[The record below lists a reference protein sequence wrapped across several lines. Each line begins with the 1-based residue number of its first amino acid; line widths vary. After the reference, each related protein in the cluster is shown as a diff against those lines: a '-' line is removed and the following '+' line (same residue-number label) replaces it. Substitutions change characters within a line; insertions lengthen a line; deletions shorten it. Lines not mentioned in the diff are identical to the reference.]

1 MAGLRLAGPVPL
13 HDNKVEARAVVMQR
27 GSGGEREKMRVLIAD
42 DHAIVRKGL
51 RQIAEE
57 SGKISV
63 DEAANGQEALDKLRQ
78 DRWDALVLD
87 ISMPGR
93 HGLDVLQAV
102 RDLQPQL
109 PVLILSM
116 HPEEQYAMRVLK
128 AGASGYMNKDTA
140 PGELVQA
147 IQKIVNGGKYISAT
161 LAEKLAYEISG
172 DSDKLPHEKLSD
184 REYRVLVMIGAGKSV
199 SQIAEELSLSVKTVS
214 TYRSRLLEKM
224 NLNNNADLIRYVIDH
239 NLS

>member
-1 MAGLRLAGPVPL
+1 
-13 HDNKVEARAVVMQR
+13 
-27 GSGGEREKMRVLIAD
+27 MRVLIAD

-51 RQIAEE
+51 RLIAEE
-57 SGKISV
+57 SGQISV
-63 DEAANGQEALDKLRQ
+63 DEAADGQEALDKLRQ

-93 HGLDVLQAV
+93 HGLDVLQIV
-102 RDLQPQL
+102 HDLQPQL

-128 AGASGYMNKDTA
+128 AGAAGYMNKDTA
-140 PGELVQA
+140 PGELVRA
-147 IQKIVNGGKYISAT
+147 IQKIVNGGKYISAA
-161 LAEKLAYEISG
+161 LAEKLANEIAG

-184 REYRVLVMIGAGKSV
+184 REYRVLIMIGEGKSV
-199 SQIAEELSLSVKTVS
+199 GQIADELSLSVKTIS

-224 NLNNNADLIRYVIDH
+224 NLHSNADLIRYTIDH
-239 NLS
+239 DLS

>member
-1 MAGLRLAGPVPL
+1 M
-13 HDNKVEARAVVMQR
+13 
-27 GSGGEREKMRVLIAD
+27 MRVLIAD

-57 SGKISV
+57 SGAISV
-63 DEAANGQEALDKLRQ
+63 DEAANGQEALDRLRH

-140 PGELVQA
+140 PGELVLA

-172 DSDKLPHEKLSD
+172 DSEKLPHEKLSD

-199 SQIAEELSLSVKTVS
+199 SQIADELSLSVKTVS

-224 NLNNNADLIRYVIDH
+224 NLHNNADLIRYVIDH

>member
-1 MAGLRLAGPVPL
+1 
-13 HDNKVEARAVVMQR
+13 
-27 GSGGEREKMRVLIAD
+27 
-42 DHAIVRKGL
+42 VRKGL

>member
-1 MAGLRLAGPVPL
+1 M
-13 HDNKVEARAVVMQR
+13 
-27 GSGGEREKMRVLIAD
+27 MRVLIAD

-199 SQIAEELSLSVKTVS
+199 SQIADELSLSVKTVS

-224 NLNNNADLIRYVIDH
+224 NLHNNADLIRYVIDH

>member
-1 MAGLRLAGPVPL
+1 M
-13 HDNKVEARAVVMQR
+13 
-27 GSGGEREKMRVLIAD
+27 MRVLIAD

-147 IQKIVNGGKYISAT
+147 IQKIVNGGKYISTT

-199 SQIAEELSLSVKTVS
+199 SQIASELSLSVKTVS

-224 NLNNNADLIRYVIDH
+224 NLHNNADLIRYVIDH

>member
-1 MAGLRLAGPVPL
+1 M
-13 HDNKVEARAVVMQR
+13 
-27 GSGGEREKMRVLIAD
+27 MRVLIAD

-63 DEAANGQEALDKLRQ
+63 DEASNGQEALDKLRQ

-199 SQIAEELSLSVKTVS
+199 SQIADELSLSVKTVS

>member
-1 MAGLRLAGPVPL
+1 M
-13 HDNKVEARAVVMQR
+13 
-27 GSGGEREKMRVLIAD
+27 MRVLIAD

-128 AGASGYMNKDTA
+128 AGASGYMNKDT
-140 PGELVQA
+140 
-147 IQKIVNGGKYISAT
+147 
-161 LAEKLAYEISG
+161 
-172 DSDKLPHEKLSD
+172 
-184 REYRVLVMIGAGKSV
+184 
-199 SQIAEELSLSVKTVS
+199 
-214 TYRSRLLEKM
+214 
-224 NLNNNADLIRYVIDH
+224 
-239 NLS
+239 

>member
-1 MAGLRLAGPVPL
+1 
-13 HDNKVEARAVVMQR
+13 
-27 GSGGEREKMRVLIAD
+27 MRVLIAD

>member
-1 MAGLRLAGPVPL
+1 M
-13 HDNKVEARAVVMQR
+13 
-27 GSGGEREKMRVLIAD
+27 MRVLIAD

-199 SQIAEELSLSVKTVS
+199 SQIAEDLSLSVKTVS

-224 NLNNNADLIRYVIDH
+224 NLHNNADLIRYVIDH

>member
-1 MAGLRLAGPVPL
+1 M
-13 HDNKVEARAVVMQR
+13 E
-27 GSGGEREKMRVLIAD
+27 EKGMMRVLIAD

>member
-1 MAGLRLAGPVPL
+1 
-13 HDNKVEARAVVMQR
+13 
-27 GSGGEREKMRVLIAD
+27 MRVLIAD

-51 RQIAEE
+51 RLIAEE
-57 SGKISV
+57 SGQISV
-63 DEAANGQEALDKLRQ
+63 DEAADGQEALDKLRQ

-102 RDLQPQL
+102 HDLQPQL

-140 PGELVQA
+140 PGELVRA

-161 LAEKLAYEISG
+161 LAEKLASEIAG
-172 DSDKLPHEKLSD
+172 DGDKLPHEKLSD
-184 REYRVLVMIGAGKSV
+184 REYRVLIMIGDGKSV
-199 SQIAEELSLSVKTVS
+199 GQIADELSLSVKTIS

-224 NLNNNADLIRYVIDH
+224 NLRSNADLIRYTIDH
-239 NLS
+239 DLS

>member
-1 MAGLRLAGPVPL
+1 M
-13 HDNKVEARAVVMQR
+13 
-27 GSGGEREKMRVLIAD
+27 MRVLIAD